1 MRSFAQ
7 SADSWYDSC
16 MKTRTHYAVCWQ
28 EYLAAAGLD
37 PDKAIYFDI
46 ETTGFRASTSSLYMI
61 GWAVRASSAGA
72 ALHSIPAGEEKRGE
86 WIVTQLLAE
95 SRSEEFLLLK
105 QFAAVL
111 KEYDTVIEFNGD
123 RFDLPYIKEKY
134 ASYALEDPLSHLE
147 SIDLYREIRPFRKA
161 LGLDRLNQKSVEAFL
176 QIGRKDPYNGGQLI
190 DVYRDVRDR
199 KLADPSA
206 AVDALFLHNE
216 EDVLG
221 MLAMTGLLG
230 YSLAIQ
236 QDGAV
241 RIRTLQSD
249 DGSLVMEA
257 AYELALPVPTAVHFS
272 FENCCDITFSGR
284 NAAVV
289 IRPCAGTLYHF
300 FPDFRNYYYL
310 PEEDMAIHKSVAS
323 FVDPAHREKAKAQN
337 CYVKKEGVFLPLPE
351 GCDASDRAVFSRSCK
366 DKVRWFEYE
375 PGMIQDP
382 DLIASYVHDIIK
394 AAASQ

>member
-1 MRSFAQ
+1 
-7 SADSWYDSC
+7 

-37 PDKAIYFDI
+37 PDRVIYFDI

-61 GWAVRASSAGA
+61 GWAVNASSAGA
-72 ALHSIPAGEEKRGE
+72 ASHGIPAEVEKRGE

-95 SRSEEFLLLK
+95 SRSEEILLLK
-105 QFAAVL
+105 QFADIL

-147 SIDLYREIRPFRKA
+147 SVDLYREIRPFRKA

-176 QIGRKDPYNGGQLI
+176 QIDRKDPYNGGQLI
-190 DVYRDVRDR
+190 DVYRCVRDQS
-199 KLADPSA
+199 LDDPKEA
-206 AVDALFLHNE
+206 LDALFLHND

-221 MLAMTGLLG
+221 MLAMTRLLG
-230 YSLAIQ
+230 YSLAMRHGAPVISRTHQ
-236 QDGAV
+236 NSDGC
-241 RIRTLQSD
+241 
-249 DGSLVMEA
+249 LVLEA
-257 AYELALPVPTAVHFS
+257 SYELALPVPSSVHFS
-272 FENCCDITFSGR
+272 FENCCDITFSGTS
-284 NAAVV
+284 AFVV

-323 FVDPAHREKAKAQN
+323 FVDPSHREKAKAQN

-351 GCDASDRAVFSRSCK
+351 GCDEPGTAVFYRSWK
-366 DKVRWFEYE
+366 DKVRWFEYD
-375 PGMIQDP
+375 PGMVQDP
-382 DLIASYVHDIIK
+382 DRFSEYIHHIIK
-394 AAASQ
+394 AAASN